1 MKLAVLSCL
10 LQATSGRRIIAN
22 LHSRQQNNATD
33 QYPVLP
39 SGVNFGGW
47 LCLEDWF
54 HSGDAGRFVS
64 TDIERFPD
72 GQGACLPPSAE
83 LLDERWPS
91 EGILV
96 RRLSTKYGEDRAA
109 EIFMAHRRHF
119 IGNDDL
125 DAVKELGLQ
134 TIRVPMTWAAFPD
147 ALIDIDPA
155 TYGPDALNPDTD
167 AKVVPDPFY
176 KDTHAM
182 VTIPRNWLRDFLGK
196 CARKGLKVNLDL
208 HAYPGGSSEGT
219 FNGVWPEKPAMW
231 RESPTFGN
239 RAIRLR
245 DVGVKVAQKLIHWV
259 ESLPELER
267 SAVAG
272 ISPMNE
278 PAHLS
283 WGTADWGTHEDVLPW
298 YAEVAGH
305 FKNSQL
311 PNQGV
316 KLYVQL
322 INTAFP
328 NWGNDF
334 IETIKPWYDG
344 LFTAEEQQHW
354 AVMDHHWYSA
364 WTGQLCSGRT
374 VSGGAYFCDDSP
386 ERIREIMH
394 SEGCM
399 GPWAQK
405 FADNFPHLKAV
416 SEFSIGTFHEAKHAC
431 TDKSSQ
437 NVFLDEQVKVW
448 NSHGIEPFF
457 WTWRMPY
464 GPLFEPG
471 WSLKYI
477 AGKESPFH
485 LPCQR
490 PVTDRIN
497 DPEIATID
505 SGEHQIN

>member
-1 MKLAVLSCL
+1 
-10 LQATSGRRIIAN
+10 
-22 LHSRQQNNATD
+22 
-33 QYPVLP
+33 
-39 SGVNFGGW
+39 
-47 LCLEDWF
+47 
-54 HSGDAGRFVS
+54 
-64 TDIERFPD
+64 
-72 GQGACLPPSAE
+72 
-83 LLDERWPS
+83 
-91 EGILV
+91 
-96 RRLSTKYGEDRAA
+96 
-109 EIFMAHRRHF
+109 
-119 IGNDDL
+119 
-125 DAVKELGLQ
+125 
-134 TIRVPMTWAAFPD
+134 
-147 ALIDIDPA
+147 
-155 TYGPDALNPDTD
+155 
-167 AKVVPDPFY
+167 
-176 KDTHAM
+176 
-182 VTIPRNWLRDFLGK
+182 
-196 CARKGLKVNLDL
+196 
-208 HAYPGGSSEGT
+208 
-219 FNGVWPEKPAMW
+219 MW

-405 FADNFPHLKAV
+405 FANNFPHLKAV